1 MAKRKA
7 FALLMG
13 HLLFLVPFLLLL
25 TDTPRA
31 ISAGSAVVIVERPS
45 VVHNFS
51 VDDAAVRTMFRDALL
66 EYTKQASMKA
76 AWAKLGVSPQD
87 VVGIKICASGGPVMS
102 SRKPLVAAI
111 AESLEEAGVPFYQV
125 VVWDKLEDDLRE
137 AAYLPRPQGA
147 PYSVRSV
154 IPETGFDEHVF
165 YVNEVLGR
173 LIWGDLAFRGIKPGG
188 GEAQRSQKR
197 GEKQSVAQLYGQG
210 VSAGSLE
217 NQVSNK
223 SYYARLVTQICTKI
237 INVPVCTDNSAV
249 GFYGSLASLALGM
262 VDNTRRFQGEGN
274 WGDPAIAEILDRPFV
289 RSKVVL
295 HVMDAL
301 IAQYA
306 GGPDFSPEYTYP
318 LGAIYLS
325 NDPVAIDS
333 LLVGRVDA
341 WRIGAHIP
349 SLQPMIHYIQTA
361 VEYGLGTS
369 DPKNILLVPLR

>member
-1 MAKRKA
+1 
-7 FALLMG
+7 MG

>member
-1 MAKRKA
+1 
-7 FALLMG
+7 MG
-13 HLLFLVPFLLLL
+13 HLVCLVTFLFLLAAP
-25 TDTPRA
+25 PEA
-31 ISAGSAVVIVERPS
+31 KSAGSAVVIVERPA

-51 VDDAAVRTMFRDALL
+51 VDGASVRTMFRDALL
-66 EYTKQASMKA
+66 QYTKQASMKA
-76 AWAKLGVSPQD
+76 AWTKVGVTPKD
-87 VVGIKICASGGPVMS
+87 IVGIKISASGGPVMS

-111 AESLEEAGVPFYQV
+111 AESLEEAGVPLYQI

-137 AAYLPRPQGA
+137 AEYIPRPEGA
-147 PYSVRSV
+147 PYRVRSV

-173 LIWGDLAFRGIKPGG
+173 LIWGDLAFQGIKPGG
-188 GEAQRSQKR
+188 GQAQRSQKH
-197 GEKQSVAQLYGQG
+197 GEKQSVAQMYGQG

-223 SYYARLVTQICTKI
+223 SYYARLLTQICTKI
-237 INVPVCTDNSAV
+237 INVPVCIDNSGV

-262 VDNTRRFQGEGN
+262 VDNTRRFEGEGN

-301 IAQYA
+301 IVQYA
-306 GGPDFSPEYTYP
+306 GGPDFSPEFTYP

-333 LLVGRVDA
+333 LLVGRVDS
-341 WRIGAHIP
+341 WRVGAHIP
-349 SLQPMIHYIQTA
+349 SLQPMIHYIETA

-369 DPKNILLVPLR
+369 DPKNILLIPLP

>member
-1 MAKRKA
+1 MGY
-7 FALLMG
+7 LLVLAAI
-13 HLLFLVPFLLLL
+13 LLFLSSPAHS
-25 TDTPRA
+25 RA
-31 ISAGSAVVIVERPS
+31 SGSAVVIVERPS
-45 VVHNFS
+45 VIRNFS
-51 VDDAAVRTMFRDALL
+51 ADRAAVRTMFRDALL
-66 EYTKQASMKA
+66 QYTRQATMKA
-76 AWAKLGVSPQD
+76 AWAKVGIAPQD
-87 VVGIKICASGGPVMS
+87 IVGIKISASGGPVMS

-111 AESLEEAGVPFYQV
+111 AESLEEAGVPLYQI

-137 AAYLPRPQGA
+137 AEYFPRPEGA
-147 PYSVRSV
+147 PYRIRSV

-188 GEAQRSQKR
+188 GQAQRSQKR
-197 GEKQSVAQLYGQG
+197 GEKQSVAQMYGQG

-223 SYYARLVTQICTKI
+223 SYYARLLTQICTKI
-237 INVPVCTDNSAV
+237 INVPVCTDHSGV

-301 IAQYA
+301 IVQYA
-306 GGPDFSPEYTYP
+306 GGPDFSPEFTYP

-325 NDPVAIDS
+325 RDPVAIDS

-341 WRIGAHIP
+341 WRVGAHIP

-369 DPKNILLVPLR
+369 DPKDILLIPLP

>member
-1 MAKRKA
+1 
-7 FALLMG
+7 MG
-13 HLLFLVPFLLLL
+13 HLLVLAAILLFLSSPAHS
-25 TDTPRA
+25 RA
-31 ISAGSAVVIVERPS
+31 AGSAVVIVERPS
-45 VVHNFS
+45 VIRNFS
-51 VDDAAVRTMFRDALL
+51 ADGAAVRTMFRDALL
-66 EYTKQASMKA
+66 QYTRQTSMKA
-76 AWAKLGVSPQD
+76 AWTKVGITPQD
-87 VVGIKICASGGPVMS
+87 IVGIKISASGGPVMS

-111 AESLEEAGVPFYQV
+111 AESLEQAGVPLYQI

-137 AAYLPRPQGA
+137 AEYFPRPEGA
-147 PYSVRSV
+147 PYRTRSV

-188 GEAQRSQKR
+188 GQAQQSQKR
-197 GEKQSVAQLYGQG
+197 GEKQSVAQMYGQG
-210 VSAGSLE
+210 ISAGSLE

-223 SYYARLVTQICTKI
+223 SYYARLLTQICTKI
-237 INVPVCTDNSAV
+237 INVPVCTDHSGV

-301 IAQYA
+301 IVQYA
-306 GGPDFSPEYTYP
+306 GGPDFAPEFTYP

-325 NDPVAIDS
+325 KDPVAIDS
-333 LLVGRVDA
+333 LLIGRVDS
-341 WRIGAHIP
+341 WRVGAHIP

-369 DPKNILLVPLR
+369 DPKNILLIPLP